1 MILILEN
8 ACLYY
13 ASQPEPNRDE
23 ALNQAYSRYCGS
35 GIHSKVTKQF
45 FSLPMEYSIPQFTE
59 FILKHHL

>member
-23 ALNQAYSRYCGS
+23 ALNQAYSQYCGS
-35 GIHSKVTKQF
+35 GIHSEVTKQF
-45 FSLPMEYSIPQFTE
+45 FSMPTEYSMLQITE
-59 FILKHHL
+59 FILKHRL